1 MKGHCLTDKEI
12 ERFSNYLRDDEKSC
26 NTLEKYIRDV
36 IAFSKFCNGSITK
49 DTVMASAKGK
59 VEAMFDYKGV
69 TVEPVEE
76 EIKPTLFSFTIPQGT
91 FDAEEGMTWS
101 EWVNSE
107 YNSTSLS
114 VVGNEIGRDDGNGA
128 GVYLYYK
135 QNGKNVYVKPN
146 ELVDSSKY
154 YQPEIRFPI
163 IYF

>member
-1 MKGHCLTDKEI
+1 MKNKI
-12 ERFSNYLRDDEKSC
+12 KSKKAEGFVDSGVKILIAIVIGALLLGGTY
-26 NTLEKYIRDV
+26 TL
-36 IAFSKFCNGSITK
+36 TK

>member
-1 MKGHCLTDKEI
+1 MKGVIKKTL
-12 ERFSNYLRDDEKSC
+12 KSKKAEGYVDSGVKILIAVVIGALLLGGTY
-26 NTLEKYIRDV
+26 TL
-36 IAFSKFCNGSITK
+36 TK
-49 DTVMASAKGK
+49 DTVIASTKGK
-59 VEAMFDYKGV
+59 VEAMFDYKGE

-91 FDAEEGMTWS
+91 FDAEEGMTWG

-135 QNGKNVYVKPN
+135 QNGKTVYVKPN